1 MLSWKV
7 PRLLLPVVLDALAV
21 LHAGPWLLSLID
33 VALKAVGT
41 AVGMAGFVGGSALV
55 FGFLE
60 DVGYMARIAYV
71 FDSAMSRLGLQGKS
85 VMPILMSFGC
95 PIGGAT
101 SARVIDSWGQ
111 RVLTIALAWTAPCAA
126 TWGVVAVFGA
136 AFFGLQTVWVLAALF
151 ACAVFI
157 LFLTAKLFSPGLLK
171 GEAPGGLIMELPPY
185 HRPKWSSLFR
195 SAFGRMGD
203 MLRRALGFIV
213 LLSVLF
219 WVFAYNADGNI
230 ESSIL
235 YRIGR
240 SVEPVTMWFGLRW
253 QTFTAFICS
262 MMGKEAALGVL
273 SSVFGA
279 ASTVVG
285 QAEVSPDLAQQLK
298 VVLTR
303 PEALAFLFAFFFNV
317 PCFVAVLSARQE
329 SHSWSWTLR
338 IAGWYIGVA
347 LGMSTLAYHVGRL
360 IF

>member
-1 MLSWKV
+1 
-7 PRLLLPVVLDALAV
+7 
-21 LHAGPWLLSLID
+21 
-33 VALKAVGT
+33 
-41 AVGMAGFVGGSALV
+41 
-55 FGFLE
+55 
-60 DVGYMARIAYV
+60 
-71 FDSAMSRLGLQGKS
+71 
-85 VMPILMSFGC
+85 
-95 PIGGAT
+95 
-101 SARVIDSWGQ
+101 
-111 RVLTIALAWTAPCAA
+111 
-126 TWGVVAVFGA
+126 
-136 AFFGLQTVWVLAALF
+136 
-151 ACAVFI
+151 
-157 LFLTAKLFSPGLLK
+157 
-171 GEAPGGLIMELPPY
+171 
-185 HRPKWSSLFR
+185 
-195 SAFGRMGD
+195 MGD

-219 WVFAYNADGNI
+219 WVFAYSADGNI